1 MGIFY
6 CLTVIAMLAVFVLFK
21 KSEEKVNLVNWC
33 VISLV
38 SYLAFNILVCMI
50 FGCMN
55 IRTDLLFLSI
65 ANLVVTAGLGFKIFK
80 DKQIQKFEIRKQD
93 IIGVIICI
101 CVICHMAVSQYAP
114 LAKSVA
120 NASVDACMHYSASV
134 NFADEMIVLS
144 KIDNQTGYNFKT
156 MQTGAYINT
165 GIFMNIVRDVL
176 PMFEDHV
183 AFKLFETGIMT
194 LMVLTFYILISDRL
208 TTKRSF
214 VVGMILLLLYAYA
227 YPYTSLL
234 HGFCYL
240 SVAIVFITTLF
251 YMAKHYAEKEVSF
264 WVQLPIIVL
273 LGVGIIFSYCLFV
286 PAIFAFICLYVFIKD
301 FDKKEEKIYLKIFK
315 KSTLLVTGLLLVV
328 TILSIFYLVIPT
340 FTDSD
345 QNKLTDAIGFE
356 GGIYKSLYQ
365 DFLFYIPF
373 VVLFVYK
380 TIKEKKMNFQTMAL
394 LLIGGQ
400 TLLMF
405 TGVVFGIVSPY
416 YYYKMNFILWIL
428 MVEIAVEVFADY
440 EDNKELTVLFT
451 TYLVIWVSIILL
463 AITGIE
469 QKLLFKRP
477 TFFERP
483 RSHELSGIYYDTNV
497 AGIANIN
504 VSCIVDANRVA
515 LAEALRDVEG
525 VTLENMLVGG
535 MNTNCKSW
543 MYVISRGKS
552 GGASINDL
560 HIAVVETDVEDFL
573 EDDEKEFF
581 VLYTGDK
588 YETTE
593 DYELVFQ
600 NEAGVILKKIHNA
613 E

>member
-6 CLTVIAMLAVFVLFK
+6 CITVIAILAVFVLFK
-21 KSEEKVNLVNWC
+21 KSEEKINLINWC
-33 VISLV
+33 VIALV
-38 SYLAFNILVCMI
+38 AYLAFNILVCMI

-65 ANLVVTAGLGFKIFK
+65 TNLVVTAGLGFKIFK

-93 IIGVIICI
+93 ILGVIVCV

-114 LAKSVA
+114 LAKSIA
-120 NASVDACMHYSASV
+120 NASVDACMHFSASV
-134 NFADEMIVLS
+134 NFADEMKVLA
-144 KIDNQTGYNFKT
+144 KIDNNTGYNFKT

-165 GIFMNIVRDVL
+165 GIFINIIRDVI
-176 PMFEDHV
+176 PAFEDHV
-183 AFKLFETGIMT
+183 AFKLFEIGIMT
-194 LMVLTFYILISDRL
+194 LMVLTFYILISDRI
-208 TTKRSF
+208 TSKKSF
-214 VVGMILLLLYAYA
+214 ILSMVLLLLYAYA

-251 YMAKHYAEKEVSF
+251 YFAKHYTENEVSF
-264 WVQLPIIVL
+264 WVLLPLIVL
-273 LGVGIIFSYCLFV
+273 MGVGIIFSYCLFV
-286 PAIFAFICLYVFIKD
+286 PAIFAFICLYVFVKD
-301 FDKKEEKIYLKIFK
+301 FDKKEEKSYLKIFK

-373 VVLFVYK
+373 VAIFVYRA
-380 TIKEKKMNFQTMAL
+380 IKEKKMNFQTMAL

-428 MVEIAVEVFADY
+428 MVEIAVEVITDTK
-440 EDNKELTVLFT
+440 ENKELSFIFSTGLI
-451 TYLVIWVSIILL
+451 IWVAIIML
-463 AITGIE
+463 AITKVE
-469 QKLLFKRP
+469 HNLLIKRP
-477 TFFERP
+477 TFFDQP
-483 RSHELSGIYYDTNV
+483 RSHSLSGIYFDTNV
-497 AGIANIN
+497 FGITNIN
-504 VSCIVDANRVA
+504 ASCIVDPNRVK

-525 VTLENMLVGG
+525 VTLKNMLVGG
-535 MNTNCKSW
+535 MNSNCKSW
-543 MYVISRGKS
+543 TYVIARGVS

-560 HIAVVETDVEDFL
+560 HNAIVEANVEDFL
-573 EDDEKEFF
+573 ADDEKEFF